1 MNNNKVKTLFM
12 YFLLSLSRA
21 CEICRDED
29 NKNNNEFLNAEI
41 SVPRYIMLLH
51 ILKYTVMNDMET

>member
-1 MNNNKVKTLFM
+1 M

-29 NKNNNEFLNAEI
+29 DKNNNELLNAEI
-41 SVPRYIMLLH
+41 SVP
-51 ILKYTVMNDMET
+51 